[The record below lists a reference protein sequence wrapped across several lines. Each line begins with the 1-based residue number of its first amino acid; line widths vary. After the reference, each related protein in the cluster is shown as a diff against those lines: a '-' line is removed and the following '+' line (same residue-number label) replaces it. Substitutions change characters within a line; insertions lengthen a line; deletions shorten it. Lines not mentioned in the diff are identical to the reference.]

1 MPLDKPGH
9 DIFPPFSHVGR
20 ALAPNQRLSPAA
32 EARCL
37 SSPAAA
43 RASPRSPTLSR
54 LPTWRLSRR
63 SCALSLEFEPCE
75 MAEPRTPLQART
87 APQDAP
93 PTPGDDEN
101 EVFFGPVT
109 DRERKARARLGDRR
123 HTMLPAELLQR
134 TGKENANAKK
144 QLVVEEDDDDDEYMN
159 EEELQ
164 REEEAERARVA
175 EEERLHREEEEAL
188 HRQEE
193 EERLAAEEAERLRI
207 AEEERL
213 AAEEAERLRIA
224 EEERLAAEEA
234 ERLRIAEEER
244 LAAEEAERARIAEEE
259 RLAAEEAER
268 LRIAEEER
276 LAAEE
281 AERARIAE
289 EERLAAEEAERAR
302 IAEEERLAAEEAE
315 RLRQEQLH
323 RERVESELRTVANY
337 EDSRRKTEFLT
348 TMAANKA
355 FHTALEYPSVPTTD
369 RDLHFNT
376 VSDDDQQLVSPS
388 ALRTSI
394 FSTIRAKD
402 AAHAPLTSA
411 IPQQANEEQVQ
422 ARMRAFIDKQR
433 TGLMPAQSTFNIAFV
448 PDKENAGQT
457 SGTTQDLVRHLSC
470 IVVVVGAGA

>member
-268 LRIAEEER
+268 LR
-276 LAAEE
+276 
-281 AERARIAE
+281 
-289 EERLAAEEAERAR
+289 
-302 IAEEERLAAEEAE
+302 
-315 RLRQEQLH
+315 QEQLH

-457 SGTTQDLVRHLSC
+457 SGTSTTQDLVRYLSC
-470 IVVVVGAGA
+470 IVVVVVVGAGA

>member
-1 MPLDKPGH
+1 
-9 DIFPPFSHVGR
+9 
-20 ALAPNQRLSPAA
+20 
-32 EARCL
+32 
-37 SSPAAA
+37 
-43 RASPRSPTLSR
+43 
-54 LPTWRLSRR
+54 
-63 SCALSLEFEPCE
+63 

-175 EEERLHREEEEAL
+175 EEERLRREEEEAL

-244 LAAEEAERARIAEEE
+244 LAAEEADRLRIAEEERLAAEEAERARIAEEE

-268 LRIAEEER
+268 LRIAEEERLAAEEAERARIAEEER

-457 SGTTQDLVRHLSC
+457 SGTSTTQDLVRYLSC
-470 IVVVVGAGA
+470 IVVVVVVGAGA

>member
-1 MPLDKPGH
+1 
-9 DIFPPFSHVGR
+9 
-20 ALAPNQRLSPAA
+20 
-32 EARCL
+32 
-37 SSPAAA
+37 
-43 RASPRSPTLSR
+43 
-54 LPTWRLSRR
+54 
-63 SCALSLEFEPCE
+63 

-175 EEERLHREEEEAL
+175 EEERLRREEEEAL

-234 ERLRIAEEER
+234 DRL
-244 LAAEEAERARIAEEE
+244 
-259 RLAAEEAER
+259 
-268 LRIAEEER
+268 
-276 LAAEE
+276 
-281 AERARIAE
+281 RIAE

>member
-1 MPLDKPGH
+1 
-9 DIFPPFSHVGR
+9 
-20 ALAPNQRLSPAA
+20 
-32 EARCL
+32 
-37 SSPAAA
+37 
-43 RASPRSPTLSR
+43 
-54 LPTWRLSRR
+54 
-63 SCALSLEFEPCE
+63 

-175 EEERLHREEEEAL
+175 EEERLRREEEEAL

-244 LAAEEAERARIAEEE
+244 LAAEEAERA
-259 RLAAEEAER
+259 
-268 LRIAEEER
+268 RIAEEER

-457 SGTTQDLVRHLSC
+457 SGTSTTQDLVRYLSC
-470 IVVVVGAGA
+470 IVVVVVVGAGA

>member
-1 MPLDKPGH
+1 
-9 DIFPPFSHVGR
+9 
-20 ALAPNQRLSPAA
+20 
-32 EARCL
+32 
-37 SSPAAA
+37 
-43 RASPRSPTLSR
+43 
-54 LPTWRLSRR
+54 
-63 SCALSLEFEPCE
+63 

-175 EEERLHREEEEAL
+175 EEERLRREEEEAL

-193 EERLAAEEAERLRI
+193 EERLAAEEAERL
-207 AEEERL
+207 
-213 AAEEAERLRIA
+213 
-224 EEERLAAEEA
+224 
-234 ERLRIAEEER
+234 
-244 LAAEEAERARIAEEE
+244 
-259 RLAAEEAER
+259 
-268 LRIAEEER
+268 
-276 LAAEE
+276 
-281 AERARIAE
+281 RIAE

-457 SGTTQDLVRHLSC
+457 SGTSTTQDLVRYLSC
-470 IVVVVGAGA
+470 IVVVVVVGAGA